1 MRSRLEWVVQGDD
14 HSCGP
19 LAVAA
24 ALLLLQGF
32 RPTAQSVQTAR
43 IIAQKENH
51 QELNRNELGELRR
64 RLLLIWLD
72 AASGVGVSYPRASI
86 P

>member
-1 MRSRLEWVVQGDD
+1 MQGDD

-24 ALLLLQGF
+24 AVLLLQGF
-32 RPTAQSVQTAR
+32 RPTAQSVQVTEMVS
-43 IIAQKENH
+43 QKENH
-51 QELNRNELGELRR
+51 QELDRKALGELRR
-64 RLLLIWLD
+64 RLLMLWLD
-72 AASGVGVSYPRASI
+72 AASGGEASHPSI